1 LKRPA
6 NSGPVCA
13 LAAAALFGASTPL
26 AKLLVGE
33 IPPVLLAGALYLGS
47 GIALSVWLFAR
58 TAREPRLQR
67 ADAPALAG
75 AVLSGG
81 VIGPVLLMAG
91 LTRTPASSAS
101 LLLNMEGVLTACLAW
116 FVFRENYDRRIMAG
130 MAAIIAGGVLL
141 TWSGRREW
149 RELVGPLL
157 LAGACLSWAIDN
169 NLTRKVSASDP
180 TQIAA
185 IKGLVGGTVNFALGF
200 CLSAKLPAVALLAMA
215 AGVGVLGY
223 GVSLV
228 LFILALRQV
237 GTARTGAYF
246 SAAPFIGA
254 AVSLALLRET
264 VTPWF
269 FVAGAFMGVGV
280 WLHLTERHE
289 HEHVH
294 EELNHEHLH
303 NHDEHHQHAHA
314 PTDPPGEPH
323 SHRHHHER
331 LAHAHP
337 HFPDIHHQHK
347 HAGREC
353 S

>member
-1 LKRPA
+1 LKRLLH
-6 NSGPVCA
+6 SGPVCA

-33 IPPVLLAGALYLGS
+33 IPPALLAGVLYLGS

-58 TAREPRLQR
+58 TAREPRLRR

-81 VIGPVLLMAG
+81 VIGPVLLMTG

-116 FVFRENYDRRIMAG
+116 FVFHENYDRRIMAG
-130 MAAIIAGGVLL
+130 MITITVGGALL
-141 TWSGRREW
+141 SWSGRPEW

-157 LAGACLSWAIDN
+157 IAGACLSWAIDN

-180 TQIAA
+180 IQIAA
-185 IKGLVGGTVNFALGF
+185 IKGLVGGAVNFALGF
-200 CLSAKLPAVALLAMA
+200 WLSARLPALVPLAKA

-237 GTARTGAYF
+237 GAARTGAYF
-246 SAAPFIGA
+246 STAPFIGA
-254 AVSLALLRET
+254 AGSLALLHET
-264 VTPWF
+264 ITGW
-269 FVAGAFMGVGV
+269 FVAAGALMGVGV
-280 WLHLTERHE
+280 WLHLTERHK
-289 HEHVH
+289 HEHIH
-294 EELNHEHLH
+294 EELDHEHLH
-303 NHDEHHQHAHA
+303 SHDEHHRHAHA
-314 PTDPPGEPH
+314 PTDPPGQPH
-323 SHRHHHER
+323 NHRHHHER
-331 LAHAHP
+331 LAHEHP

-347 HAGREC
+347 HTTEGK